1 MRRPEREPPGMPSI
15 EHLRARDL
23 CSMLS
28 AEFPQNLLSMNVP
41 EDREY
46 TESHEWIRMDGDS
59 AMVGLT
65 AGDPASLMESARVE
79 LPRVSS
85 AVKAGDS
92 VAAVIFPRAAKRL
105 VRAPLSGTVIE
116 VNRELETHPELVQKD
131 PYGAGW
137 LFRLEIQAGEE
148 IEHLLEPAVYRK
160 RLRAAETMDVE
171 SP

>member
-1 MRRPEREPPGMPSI
+1 
-15 EHLRARDL
+15 
-23 CSMLS
+23 
-28 AEFPQNLLSMNVP
+28 MNVP

-46 TESHEWIRMDGDS
+46 TDSHEWIRMDGDS

-65 AGDPASLMESARVE
+65 AGDPANFMESARVD

-92 VAAVIFPRAAKRL
+92 VADVIFSRAPMRL

-116 VNRELETHPELVQKD
+116 INRELESRPDLVQKD

-148 IEHLLEPAVYRK
+148 VEHLLDPAVYRE
-160 RLRAAETMDVE
+160 RLRAAETMEVD